1 MGLEEDIKQQRKF
14 KNEHEK
20 LLVNILY
27 TNGWISEQQAKV
39 FKQFDL
45 TGPQYN
51 VLRILRGQYPKPC
64 TINLIIDRML
74 DRSSNASRIV
84 DRLERKELVERKPC
98 PTDRRAKDV
107 LITEKGLDLIIEI
120 DSVNTHWMKTFKNVS
135 IADAEKANEILDAI
149 RLK

>member
-14 KNEHEK
+14 KSEHEK

-27 TNGWISEQQAKV
+27 TSSWLSEQQAKV
-39 FKQFDL
+39 FKPFDI

-51 VLRILRGQYPKPC
+51 VMRILKGQFPNPC
-64 TINLIIDRML
+64 TVNRIIDRML

-84 DRLERKELVERKPC
+84 DRLERKELVERKTC
-98 PTDRRAKDV
+98 PTDKRAKDV
-107 LITEKGLDLIIEI
+107 VITQKGLDLIVEI
-120 DSVNTHWMKTFKNVS
+120 DAINIHWMKIFKNVAA
-135 IADAEKANEILDAI
+135 ADAEKVNKILDTL